1 VTPAPAPRLE
11 GQRDGNRDWRNRGG
25 DGNRG
30 DRNWRGGDQNR
41 DGRNWNGGD
50 NRQDRNWRD
59 NRGDNRG
66 WNDNRWRGGDNRWR
80 GNDRGGNW
88 SRGWRSDNRYDWQR
102 YRSSNRNAY
111 RLPRYYAPYGWSYG
125 YRRFSTGVIL
135 DSLLFNQS
143 YWIDDPYDYRLP
155 EVDGPYRWVRYYN
168 DALLVDIYTG
178 EVVDTV
184 YDIFW

>member
-1 VTPAPAPRLE
+1 MPIPAPVPRLD
-11 GQRDGNRDWRNRGG
+11 GQRDSYRDWRNRS
-25 DGNRG
+25 GN
-30 DRNWRGGDQNR
+30 DNR

-50 NRQDRNWRD
+50 NRQDRNWRANRDD
-59 NRGDNRG
+59 NRS
-66 WNDNRWRGGDNRWR
+66 WNGNARGDNRWR
-80 GNDRGGNW
+80 GNDGDRGSNW
-88 SRGWRSDNRYDWQR
+88 NRGWRGNNRYDWQH

-111 RLPRYYAPYGWSYG
+111 RLPRYNAPYGWSYG

-155 EVDGPYRWVRYYN
+155 EAYGPYRWVRYYN
-168 DALLVDIYTG
+168 DALLVDIYSG
-178 EVVDTV
+178 EVVDVV